1 MHPQET
7 NWNEPHVHKQW
18 RYFNKANQ
26 ILRIWYYKKKKKSFF
41 FNKKNGYYI
50 KKSSSFFSLWILYKP
65 NIYLFIY
72 FPSNTPNGNA
82 NDFLYA
88 SYRKSSL

>member
-1 MHPQET
+1 MNHMYT
-7 NWNEPHVHKQW
+7 SNED
-18 RYFNKANQ
+18 
-26 ILRIWYYKKKKKSFF
+26 ILTRQTKYYEFDILKKKSFF

-88 SYRKSSL
+88 SYRENSL

>member
-1 MHPQET
+1 MNHMYT
-7 NWNEPHVHKQW
+7 SNED
-18 RYFNKANQ
+18 
-26 ILRIWYYKKKKKSFF
+26 ILTRQTKYYEFDIKKKKFYKI
-41 FNKKNGYYI
+41 NGYYI
-50 KKSSSFFSLWILYKP
+50 KKSFFFSLWIWYKP

>member
-1 MHPQET
+1 MNHMYT
-7 NWNEPHVHKQW
+7 SNDD
-18 RYFNKANQ
+18 
-26 ILRIWYYKKKKKSFF
+26 ILTRQTKYYEFDITKKKNHFF

-50 KKSSSFFSLWILYKP
+50 KKSFFFHYEFYI
-65 NIYLFIY
+65 NQIFIY

-88 SYRKSSL
+88 SYRESSL

>member
-1 MHPQET
+1 MNQMYT
-7 NWNEPHVHKQW
+7 SNED
-18 RYFNKANQ
+18 
-26 ILRIWYYKKKKKSFF
+26 ILTRQTKYYEFYITKKKKKSFF

-88 SYRKSSL
+88 SYRESSL

>member
-1 MHPQET
+1 MNQMYT
-7 NWNEPHVHKQW
+7 SNED
-18 RYFNKANQ
+18 
-26 ILRIWYYKKKKKSFF
+26 ILTRQTKYYEFDITKKKKKSFF

-50 KKSSSFFSLWILYKP
+50 NKIFFFFHYEFYI
-65 NIYLFIY
+65 NQIFIY

-88 SYRKSSL
+88 SYRESSL

>member
-1 MHPQET
+1 MNHMYT
-7 NWNEPHVHKQW
+7 SNDD
-18 RYFNKANQ
+18 
-26 ILRIWYYKKKKKSFF
+26 ILTRQTKYYEFHITKKKIIFFQKKKSFF
-41 FNKKNGYYI
+41 LKKMVI
-50 KKSSSFFSLWILYKP
+50 ILKKKISLWILYKP

-88 SYRKSSL
+88 SYRESSL